1 MMGYR
6 DEINQYEETI
16 NLIYRIDKKIDLMI
30 ERIRTL
36 ERKVQALQKV
46 E

>member
-1 MMGYR
+1 MMGYG
-6 DEINQYEETI
+6 DVINQYEETI